1 VTIGFLWEVKGESPI
16 AIDDYNNGANLAI
29 KQLNAAGGLLGHPVK
44 TFREKL
50 PPLDLQATSSNFLAA
65 VGKKP
70 TALVGI
76 PAPTQSTA
84 LGTAIQRAKI
94 PTLAVDVGD
103 PFDIPGSSAG
113 SDYAWFMGNY
123 DPDIAKSLVN
133 YGLDDAGVNK
143 MAIMAGNDTYG
154 TGGAGWAKDALKA
167 AGKTPATDQSF
178 AETATDLTAQV
189 LALKNSNADGVFS
202 WSYPNTVA
210 VQMKQ
215 MAQNGIEITVLAG
228 TSGALAVASGGIP
241 ASLLSKLAIAVP
253 CNMQDTSYSSSVAD
267 FAKAYQAEYKT
278 PASINAG
285 WAYDGVMTVAR
296 AVKLANSND
305 PTAVNNAISK
315 IPETSGACGVLK
327 ADEAHVLN
335 HQLVIAKYNGE
346 GTSKSAKVI
355 KLEPASA
362 AKK

>member
-1 VTIGFLWEVKGESPI
+1 
-16 AIDDYNNGANLAI
+16 
-29 KQLNAAGGLLGHPVK
+29 
-44 TFREKL
+44 
-50 PPLDLQATSSNFLAA
+50 
-65 VGKKP
+65 
-70 TALVGI
+70 
-76 PAPTQSTA
+76 
-84 LGTAIQRAKI
+84 
-94 PTLAVDVGD
+94 
-103 PFDIPGSSAG
+103 
-113 SDYAWFMGNY
+113 
-123 DPDIAKSLVN
+123 
-133 YGLDDAGVNK
+133 
-143 MAIMAGNDTYG
+143 
-154 TGGAGWAKDALKA
+154 
-167 AGKTPATDQSF
+167 DQSF

-189 LALKNSNADGVFS
+189 LALKNSGADGVFS

-215 MAQNGIEITVLAG
+215 MAQNGIEIPVLAG

-315 IPETSGACGVLK
+315 IPETSGACGMLK
-327 ADEAHVLN
+327 ADDAHVLN
-335 HQLVIAKYNGE
+335 HQLVIAKYNGD

-355 KLEPASA
+355 KLEPAAA